1 MLRVRIE
8 SNCLYFLV
16 MFALEKRK
24 LSAALRKTKSIER
37 YGLYV
42 ARALHQKG
50 RPLAVGVSNHT
61 PCTTLDDD
69 KCDPQ
74 CADKCDPQLLIVV

>member
-1 MLRVRIE
+1 
-8 SNCLYFLV
+8 

-61 PCTTLDDD
+61 HVRPSMTINATLNAPINATLS
-69 KCDPQ
+69 C
-74 CADKCDPQLLIVV
+74 